1 MSSTDVVQTGLD
13 GHVGIIRLSDE
24 PNRNALS
31 NPMRTEL
38 ARAFA
43 EMERDPDV
51 RAVYLTATGRAFCAG
66 GDLRMMR
73 DESDPWSSHKRLRQS
88 GRWMTDLMQFPKP
101 VVVGVNGA
109 AVGGGIGIALIGD
122 VVYAAESA
130 RFISGFLRLG
140 LLPDI
145 ATMYT
150 LPRLVG
156 MTRARAFVLDG
167 ETWDAHQAAQ
177 AGLITQVVTD
187 EELDTRCLQRAQE
200 LASGPVEAVGLIK
213 WLMGRSF
220 ESSLDEM
227 LTYENLGQ
235 TLAYSTEAM
244 REGLYALREGR
255 TADFVTASE
264 REPAQKAARA
274 LMVSGGDSR

>member
-1 MSSTDVVQTGLD
+1 MSGTGVVQTEVD
-13 GHVGIIRLSDE
+13 GNVGVIRLNDE
-24 PNRNALS
+24 AHRNALS
-31 NPMRTEL
+31 DLIRDGL
-38 ARAFA
+38 VQAFLD
-43 EMERDPDV
+43 MERDPDV

-66 GDLRMMR
+66 GDRRMMQ
-73 DESDPWSSHKRLRQS
+73 DASDPWSSHLRLRRS
-88 GRWMTDLMQFPKP
+88 GRWMTDLLRFPKP

-109 AVGGGIGIALIGD
+109 AVGGGIGIALVGD
-122 VVYAAESA
+122 VIYAADSA

-156 MTRARAFVLDG
+156 MTRARAFVIG
-167 ETWDAHQAAQ
+167 NETWDAYHAAEI
-177 AGLITQVVTD
+177 GLITQAVPAA
-187 EELDTRCLQRAQE
+187 ELDASCLQHARD
-200 LASGPVEAVGLIK
+200 LASSPVEAVSLIK

-244 REGLYALREGR
+244 REGLHAMREGR
-255 TADFVTASE
+255 APDFVAASE
-264 REPAQKAARA
+264 REASQKAARTRTA
-274 LMVSGGDSR
+274 SA